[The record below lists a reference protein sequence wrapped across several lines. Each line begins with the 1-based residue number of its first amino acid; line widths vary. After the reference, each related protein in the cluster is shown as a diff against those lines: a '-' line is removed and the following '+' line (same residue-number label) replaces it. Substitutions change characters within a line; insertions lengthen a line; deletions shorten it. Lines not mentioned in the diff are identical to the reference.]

1 MFLGVLC
8 FIGVIVLVIAG
19 IVGASWLTVTFAP
32 ILAEAGI
39 SIVYGLVAA
48 FVLIV
53 MYYKI
58 FDTLL
63 Y

>member
-39 SIVYGLVAA
+39 VYGLVAA